1 MSDKMN
7 GIRQSEAEWVGIVK
21 IKPDL
26 HPTETIPSPRIWT
39 IVYGLRMTGPLTI
52 DATLPQ

>member
-1 MSDKMN
+1 MN
-7 GIRQSEAEWVGIVK
+7 ENVGQNERNK
-21 IKPDL
+21 
-26 HPTETIPSPRIWT
+26 TETIPSPRIWT